1 MVEEVDDGREYSG
14 ARLNTRTSISEI
26 NRLVRFE
33 LDA

>member
-1 MVEEVDDGREYSG
+1 MVEEIDDGREYLE
-14 ARLNTRTSISEI
+14 ARLNTRTSISKI

>member
-1 MVEEVDDGREYSG
+1 MVEKIDDGREYSE
-14 ARLNTRTSISEI
+14 ARLNTLTSISKI